1 MKRICATG
9 ERYTKG
15 TLGAPSALK
24 YSRGM
29 TISAVLVPNGVD
41 LTRHHA
47 IAEGPITAGAGD
59 GEIPLAAANQLM
71 ELPLPFVPYVVN
83 YTGFADQLYIFAKSL
98 DGNVTDVRLDA
109 TPVTINPNNSLAAA
123 TLRLRV
129 DATALPAQ
137 VSIWIETHHSSG
149 V

>member
-1 MKRICATG
+1 
-9 ERYTKG
+9 
-15 TLGAPSALK
+15 
-24 YSRGM
+24 M

-47 IAEGPITAGAGD
+47 IAEGAITAGIGY
-59 GEIPLAAANQLM
+59 GEIPVAAANQLM

-83 YTGFADQLYIFAKSL
+83 YTGFEGQLYIFAKSL
-98 DGNVTDVRLDA
+98 DGNVTDVRLDPI
-109 TPVTINPNNSLAAA
+109 PVTINPNNSLASA
-123 TLRLRV
+123 TLRLIV

-137 VSIWIETHHSSG
+137 VSIWIETHHSAG